1 MESGCDGGPMQRTLK
16 READAA
22 TKCPVEVTLG
32 LVGGKWKSLV
42 IWHLCGRTLR
52 FSELSRAMPG
62 VTAKMLTMQL
72 RELETSG
79 LVKRTIYAEVPPRVE
94 YSLTSTGQSLRP
106 ILEAMYAWGAVYMAK
121 RGEEPTC
128 GMDPPKDGAVER
140 LIELLQAAQFQGCC
154 GD

>member
-94 YSLTSTGQSLRP
+94 YSLTDKGRSAVP
-106 ILEAMYAWGAVYMAK
+106 ILQSICRWSGAY
-121 RGEEPTC
+121 T
-128 GMDPPKDGAVER
+128 KDDQAG
-140 LIELLQAAQFQGCC
+140 LLRQCQKCDFLKN
-154 GD
+154 

>member
-1 MESGCDGGPMQRTLK
+1 MQRTLK

-79 LVKRTIYAEVPPRVE
+79 LVKRTIFAEVPPRVE
-94 YSLTSTGQSLRP
+94 YSLTPVGQSLRP
-106 ILEAMYAWGAVYMAK
+106 ILEAMYAWGMAF
-121 RGEEPTC
+121 
-128 GMDPPKDGAVER
+128 M
-140 LIELLQAAQFQGCC
+140 
-154 GD
+154 

>member
-94 YSLTSTGQSLRP
+94 YSLTAYGTVASSHSRGDVRLGGRLHGQARRRTHLRDGIP
-106 ILEAMYAWGAVYMAK
+106 E
-121 RGEEPTC
+121 
-128 GMDPPKDGAVER
+128 DGAVER
-140 LIELLQAAQFQGCC
+140 LIEQLRAAQFQGCC
-154 GD
+154 GE

>member
-1 MESGCDGGPMQRTLK
+1 MQRTLK

-72 RELETSG
+72 RELETRG
-79 LVKRTIYAEVPPRVE
+79 LVKRTIFAEVPPRVE
-94 YSLTSTGQSLRP
+94 YSLTPVGQSLRP
-106 ILEAMYAWGAVYMAK
+106 ILEAMYAWGKAYMEN

-128 GMDPPKDGAVER
+128 GMDPPKDGAIER
-140 LIELLQAAQFQGCC
+140 LVEQLKAAQFQNCC
-154 GD
+154 GE

>member
-1 MESGCDGGPMQRTLK
+1 MESGCGGDPMQRTLK

-62 VTAKMLTMQL
+62 VTAKMLTM
-72 RELETSG
+72 
-79 LVKRTIYAEVPPRVE
+79 
-94 YSLTSTGQSLRP
+94 
-106 ILEAMYAWGAVYMAK
+106 
-121 RGEEPTC
+121 
-128 GMDPPKDGAVER
+128 
-140 LIELLQAAQFQGCC
+140 
-154 GD
+154 